1 VICPTDVHFRTISRK
16 FQKTKHTRLA
26 TLIKSQPP
34 THNTKQAK
42 LQAHKN
48 KPTNLL
54 HFLSTTF
61 RIFPTGQSRLY
72 HVFTCGT
79 WSHGHT
85 GQCLD
90 AIHNVLKG
98 HDAPPTED
106 RILEQTPLT
115 ISKGIEN
122 LPLGRADWKE
132 TTTAH
137 VIPLDIPGIKIEV
150 KENRVLRISGER
162 KGEEE
167 AEGDKWHRAERTNGK
182 FWRQFR
188 KVC

>member
-1 VICPTDVHFRTISRK
+1 M
-16 FQKTKHTRLA
+16 LG
-26 TLIKSQPP
+26 
-34 THNTKQAK
+34 
-42 LQAHKN
+42 
-48 KPTNLL
+48 
-54 HFLSTTF
+54 
-61 RIFPTGQSRLY
+61 GQR
-72 HVFTCGT
+72 
-79 WSHGHT
+79 

-137 VIPLDIPGIKIEV
+137 VIPLDIPGIKIEIE
-150 KENRVLRISGER
+150 ENRVLRISGER